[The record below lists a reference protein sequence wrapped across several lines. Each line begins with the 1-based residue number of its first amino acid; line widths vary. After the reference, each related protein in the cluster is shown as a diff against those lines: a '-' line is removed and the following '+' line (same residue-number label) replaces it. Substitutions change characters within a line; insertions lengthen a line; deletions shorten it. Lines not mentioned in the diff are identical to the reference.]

1 MGIIDKPYAFSDNA
15 SAQGLSIYPKTARGH
30 IFFIGFMGVGKTT
43 CSTKLALRLGVP
55 HVELDTHIQQ
65 KAGKSIR
72 RIFAEDG
79 EEAFRAY
86 EHQALCDAV
95 ASHTPSLISCG
106 GGVVCHTPNQAMLC
120 SEGYC
125 ILMEA
130 APKTILER
138 LQNNLPPL
146 LAVDNPLERILQL
159 KQERQDAYE
168 CLADWVYDTTGKT
181 VDTVCD
187 DLYAHILSLNSVC
200 VSA

>member
-1 MGIIDKPYAFSDNA
+1 
-15 SAQGLSIYPKTARGH
+15 
-30 IFFIGFMGVGKTT
+30 MGVGKTT
-43 CSTKLALRLGVP
+43 CSTKLASRLGVP

-79 EEAFRAY
+79 EDAFRAY
-86 EHQALCDAV
+86 EHQALCTAV
-95 ASHTPSLISCG
+95 ASPAASLISCG
-106 GGVVCHTPNQAMLC
+106 GGVVCHKPNQAMLY

-130 APKTILER
+130 APETILER

-159 KQERQDAYE
+159 KRERQDTYD

-181 VDTVCD
+181 VDTVCE

-200 VSA
+200 ASA